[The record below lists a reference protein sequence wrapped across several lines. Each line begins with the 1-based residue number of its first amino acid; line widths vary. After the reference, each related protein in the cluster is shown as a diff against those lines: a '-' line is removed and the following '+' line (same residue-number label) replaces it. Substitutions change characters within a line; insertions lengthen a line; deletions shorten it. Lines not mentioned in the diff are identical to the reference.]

1 MTNPLSRSTATFI
14 GFSAVLL
21 WSLLA
26 FLTAASGKVPAFQ
39 LTAVTF
45 AIGGLSLLV
54 LRPGALK
61 AMRQPLPVWLLG
73 VGGLFGY
80 HFCYFFALRN
90 APPVEAGLINY
101 LWPLL
106 IVVFSALLPG
116 ERLKWQ
122 HIAGCVLALAGAVL
136 VVTRGQG
143 FGFDQ
148 QYTLGYAAALCAAVI
163 WAVYSV
169 LSRRFAAVS
178 SDAIAGFCLV
188 TALLAAICH
197 LLLEPTIWP
206 TNPWQ
211 WAALIGLGLGP
222 VGLAFYVWD
231 IGVKRGDIQVLGAG
245 SYSTP
250 LLSTLVLILTG
261 YAQYSNLILIAC
273 LLITAGAVLAAKD
286 LLFKRPAAAP
296 AE

>member
-1 MTNPLSRSTATFI
+1 MTSHVTRSTATFI

-26 FLTAASGKVPAFQ
+26 FLTAASGTMPAFQ
-39 LTAVTF
+39 LTAITF

-54 LRPGALK
+54 LRPGAIK

-106 IVVFSALLPG
+106 IVVFSAFLPG
-116 ERLKWQ
+116 ELLKWQ

-143 FGFDQ
+143 FGFDP
-148 QYTLGYAAALCAAVI
+148 QYAVGYGTALCAAVI

-169 LSRRFAAVS
+169 LSRRFATVS

-188 TALLAAICH
+188 TAVLAAICH
-197 LLLEPTIWP
+197 LLLEQTIWP
-206 TNPWQ
+206 TDLWQ

-222 VGLAFYVWD
+222 VGLAFFVWD
-231 IGVKRGDIQVLGAG
+231 IGVKRGDIQVLGAA
-245 SYSTP
+245 SYSAP
-250 LLSTLVLILTG
+250 LLSTLILILTG
-261 YAQYSNLILIAC
+261 YATYSHVILIAC

-286 LLFKRPAAAP
+286 LLFSRRTAP